1 MLLRSAGLLPQLTS
15 KRNLSFTWPDLPR
28 FPEMSDNWIFFFFF
42 FFKDLLLTLFP
53 GFFFTIY
60 FIFYFWMCWVFVA
73 ACGLSLVVASGRC
86 SLVAEHGL

>member
-1 MLLRSAGLLPQLTS
+1 
-15 KRNLSFTWPDLPR
+15 
-28 FPEMSDNWIFFFFF
+28 MSDNWIFFFF

-73 ACGLSLVVASGRC
+73 ACGLSLVGASGRC